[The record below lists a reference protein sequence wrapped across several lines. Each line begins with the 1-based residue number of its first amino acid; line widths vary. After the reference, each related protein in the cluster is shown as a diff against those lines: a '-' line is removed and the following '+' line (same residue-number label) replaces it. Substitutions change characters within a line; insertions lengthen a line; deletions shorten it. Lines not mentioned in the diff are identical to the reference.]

1 MTDVLSEGPLAA
13 PIHLL
18 LAHGAGAPMTSPFM
32 EKIAGLLIE
41 RGLGVSRFEFAYMAG
56 RREDGKRRPPP
67 KAERLVDEYKAAVT
81 AVREKLKPGVKLL
94 IGGKSMGG
102 RVASLVADELYRREG
117 DLRPRLPR
125 LSLPSAGQAG
135 GAAHRPSRAS
145 AHARRSSCRASAIRS
160 GAAPRSRP

>member
-1 MTDVLSEGPLAA
+1 MTDVLSEGPLSA
-13 PIHLL
+13 PIRLL

-81 AVREKLKPGVKLL
+81 AVREKLSPG
-94 IGGKSMGG
+94 
-102 RVASLVADELYRREG
+102 
-117 DLRPRLPR
+117 
-125 LSLPSAGQAG
+125 
-135 GAAHRPSRAS
+135 
-145 AHARRSSCRASAIRS
+145 SSC
-160 GAAPRSRP
+160 